1 MTAMAR
7 ADPTNLN
14 LIDLISVPLIFRRY
28 RNNRH
33 ASELRMLSGAGSKY
47 LWIWK
52 FKLNQTSVMQFKP
65 NCQLTGLT
73 VPVRSVPPRGS
84 GWVLNRICQAPT
96 PAKSRVRCRAPEL
109 TGTHPLPRGGTDV
122 MKQAPPSV
130 SVKLTDQ
137 SLSWT

>member
-1 MTAMAR
+1 MRASNALIRASTFWDRCEWEDGGEVNESMTAMAR

-65 NCQLTGLT
+65 NCQLTES
-73 VPVRSVPPRGS
+73 RSR
-84 GWVLNRICQAPT
+84 
-96 PAKSRVRCRAPEL
+96 
-109 TGTHPLPRGGTDV
+109 
-122 MKQAPPSV
+122 
-130 SVKLTDQ
+130 
-137 SLSWT
+137 